1 MKYFPNVQNLFING
15 DEFLDGFLKLR
26 WLPSDAAKRQV
37 DNYERKVTA
46 LLFSLWNTYSSA
58 WIMYEIATATH
69 KRVEIKPPQ
78 FSPFDNASGGD
89 LDAKTGTKDSNY
101 VDASKRG
108 TQGKTCLP
116 EKKSDEVEG
125 TGKGAD
131 AIIAFRPERWS
142 GGIPKINGREG
153 PGSAADEILIHE
165 LVHASRIVRG
175 VRNSCFGAPRG
186 WNDYEEFV
194 AITLCNVFSSENN
207 RGLRFG
213 HSNFQP
219 LPVEEATSVKFL
231 EKYRYYLA
239 PISSDHPHLFA
250 ALNRAPGIPFN
261 PFALM

>member
-1 MKYFPNVQNLFING
+1 MNSSVYACFGIFIISAFQSNVILRHPWKTKFRGNLN
-15 DEFLDGFLKLR
+15 
-26 WLPSDAAKRQV
+26 
-37 DNYERKVTA
+37 
-46 LLFSLWNTYSSA
+46 
-58 WIMYEIATATH
+58 
-69 KRVEIKPPQ
+69 
-78 FSPFDNASGGD
+78 

-142 GGIPKINGREG
+142 GGTPKINGREG

-213 HSNFQP
+213 HS
-219 LPVEEATSVKFL
+219 K
-231 EKYRYYLA
+231 
-239 PISSDHPHLFA
+239 
-250 ALNRAPGIPFN
+250 
-261 PFALM
+261 